1 MCQLQVYSSLLI
13 AGMPA
18 IDGIAWKEGA
28 FCFGW
33 ACLEGEILSSVGLIA
48 FEISHCRFAE
58 AVSFHDT
65 SHMGSA
71 LEGREGGCELVKLLQ
86 VVFQSAQKFV
96 QQGVFGGFNWDV
108 CDYSRAFCTIFLW
121 LCSDMSS
128 GKYYSMLLSAQ
139 LCTTPRAVGSYSFIF
154 TSSPTR

>member
-18 IDGIAWKEGA
+18 IDGIAWKERA

-33 ACLEGEILSSVGLIA
+33 ACLEGDILSSVGLAA

-65 SHMGSA
+65 SHVGSA
-71 LEGREGGCELVKLLQ
+71 LEGREGGCELVKIL
-86 VVFQSAQKFV
+86 
-96 QQGVFGGFNWDV
+96 
-108 CDYSRAFCTIFLW
+108 
-121 LCSDMSS
+121 
-128 GKYYSMLLSAQ
+128 
-139 LCTTPRAVGSYSFIF
+139 
-154 TSSPTR
+154 